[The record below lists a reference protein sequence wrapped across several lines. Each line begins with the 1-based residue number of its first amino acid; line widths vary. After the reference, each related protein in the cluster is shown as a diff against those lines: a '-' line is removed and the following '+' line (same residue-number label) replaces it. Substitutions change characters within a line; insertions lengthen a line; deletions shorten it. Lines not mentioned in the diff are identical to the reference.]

1 MNVNLLRRKVAE
13 ILRNHTH
20 LHLPSSLYLRIS
32 NIILEAE
39 QQQAQ
44 EFNPIRG
51 MIDTLTINFSNKPDT
66 MNLIQFLCLY
76 SIGVS
81 VCFWPP
87 RILFVVGILFVIK
100 ICNLLVIFSLKT
112 AIVYLVVIIFKS
124 VMGDYVSKSD

>member
-1 MNVNLLRRKVAE
+1 
-13 ILRNHTH
+13 
-20 LHLPSSLYLRIS
+20 
-32 NIILEAE
+32 
-39 QQQAQ
+39 
-44 EFNPIRG
+44 
-51 MIDTLTINFSNKPDT
+51 MIVTLTINFCNKPDT
-66 MNLIQFLCLY
+66 MNLIQFLSPY